1 MISAGFSFFFQFFGT
16 DLKTRISSR
25 NYQQIWFSG
34 VFSRKFDSELK
45 PQYDRQ
51 TVRIYVTLENREFDS
66 GGSSSQCSH
75 SAPSN
80 TSQHGKWRKTAS
92 VYAQMRMIDPFL
104 LANFAVALGL
114 VRGIEFDWLARS
126 RSMTFRNVFGKFSF
140 FVFFWN
146 FRSFYSVFSFF
157 SVFHYFSVFF
167 TIFNPSFRKRQQFEE

>member
-1 MISAGFSFFFQFFGT
+1 MRFQLLFQFFSGT

-25 NYQQIWFSG
+25 KYQQIWFSG
-34 VFSRKFDSELK
+34 VSCKFSRKFDSELK

-92 VYAQMRMIDPFL
+92 VYAQMRMIDPFTSKL
-104 LANFAVALGL
+104 RSSTWPCTWDWVWLISSVAIHDISKRFWKIHFFRFFLQFQVVLQFFL
-114 VRGIEFDWLARS
+114 VL
-126 RSMTFRNVFGKFSF
+126 
-140 FVFFWN
+140 
-146 FRSFYSVFSFF
+146 SVFF
-157 SVFHYFSVFF
+157 SVFQCFSLFF
-167 TIFNPSFRKRQQFEE
+167 SIFHHFQPIV